1 MKRFPHLNG
10 RAEKLA
16 EECGLD
22 PDVAEW
28 LAVVALH
35 SGCFLRSQYSDCCSA
50 RRQRAAEFVA
60 SLTTRKLAV
69 ESAVDDLGILC
80 RVTSKK
86 VYRVLGAAASRHRKS
101 TSWPYTYHRLLSLD
115 YVLDY
120 PELAWLPTEE
130 EKLACFEKLKIPRSD
145 LPYRDYGGVV
155 GTTRRYFANK
165 HPIAVDTRAK
175 TAVFVYADSNE
186 RSPQGLRN
194 WRDEHAPLFSA
205 LYHQGFRLKIVHAGR
220 EETLASQVRNV
231 FDGWAGDAASER
243 EIVRMRRD
251 LGRLE
256 RALEDN
262 DEHVLDEYG
271 GFSRALSY
279 AGELEARLERKVEVA
294 GYKADYDVWL
304 SRRIPREG
312 EWRNLLGPR
321 HAEVRDD
328 SETAIS
334 IRKFRHLVIVSR
346 RDDHSRSEEQS

>member
-22 PDVAEW
+22 PDAAEW

-35 SGCFLRSQYSDCCSA
+35 SGCFLRPQFFDHSKLKYVHA
-50 RRQRAAEFVA
+50 RKAAERLVGTF
-60 SLTTRKLAV
+60 TKKKLAR
-69 ESAVDDLGILC
+69 EITAEGLGLLC

-86 VYRVLGAAASRHRKS
+86 VYRVLGSADGSHRHRRMAG
-101 TSWPYTYHRLLSLD
+101 WPVIYRRLLSLD
-115 YVLDY
+115 YVLDH
-120 PELAWLPTEE
+120 PEFAWLPTEE
-130 EKLACFEKLKIPRSD
+130 EKLACFRRLGIARSD
-145 LPYRDYGGVV
+145 LPFREYRGADNV
-155 GTTRRYFANK
+155 GHTRRYFANK
-165 HPIAVDTRAK
+165 HPIAVDTSLK

-186 RSPQGLRN
+186 QSPQGLRS
-194 WRDEHAPLFSA
+194 WRDEHAPLFAA
-205 LYHQGFRLKIVHAGR
+205 LYRQGFRLKIVHAGR
-220 EETLASQVRNV
+220 EQTLARQVRNV
-231 FDGWAGDAASER
+231 FAGWAGDAASER

-321 HAEVRDD
+321 HAEVR
-328 SETAIS
+328 EAA
-334 IRKFRHLVIVSR
+334 
-346 RDDHSRSEEQS
+346 EAE